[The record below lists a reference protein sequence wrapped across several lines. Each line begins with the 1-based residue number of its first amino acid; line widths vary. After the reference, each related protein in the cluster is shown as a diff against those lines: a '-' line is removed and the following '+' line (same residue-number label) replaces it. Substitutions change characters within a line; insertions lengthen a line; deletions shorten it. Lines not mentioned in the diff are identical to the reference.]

1 MTSATVPRPF
11 VKWAGG
17 KGQLLTQFEPF
28 WPAAFRG
35 YVEPFVGGGA
45 VFFHLC
51 RQERLTEPAVLI
63 DANAALIL
71 CYQVIRD
78 DLKSLLVALRR
89 HEVHRLDSSYYY
101 DVRAWDR
108 DPDFALRPAVERA
121 ARTLFLNRTCYNG
134 LYRVNRQSY
143 FNVPFGRYKNPRIV
157 NEKNL
162 RAVCAALQD
171 VELYCGDFA
180 QCVEWVRA
188 GDLVYLDP
196 PYDPLS
202 TTSSFTNYTSA
213 SFGDE
218 DQRRLADL
226 FRQLDAVGCQVM
238 LSNSDTARI
247 RELYTDYRLEV
258 LQARRAINARGD
270 GRSSIPELLILNY

>member
-1 MTSATVPRPF
+1 MSHPPIPRPF

-28 WPAAFRG
+28 WPAAFHG
-35 YVEPFVGGGA
+35 YVEPLVGGGA

-51 RQERLTEPAVLI
+51 RQERLKNSVILN
-63 DANAALIL
+63 DANAELIL

-78 DLKSLLVALRR
+78 DLESLLVALRR
-89 HEVHRLDSSYYY
+89 HEPHRLDASYYY

-108 DPDFALRPAVERA
+108 DPDFVHCPAVERA

-134 LYRVNRQSY
+134 LYRVNRQGY

-157 NEKNL
+157 GEENL
-162 RAVCAALQD
+162 RAACAALRG
-171 VELYCGDFA
+171 VELHCGDFA
-180 QCVEWVRA
+180 QCLEWVHT

-202 TTSSFTNYTSA
+202 ATSSFTNYTSA
-213 SFGDE
+213 SFGDD

-226 FRQLDAVGCQVM
+226 FRQLDAIGCKVM

-247 RELYTDYRLEV
+247 RELYTGYRIEV
-258 LQARRAINARGD
+258 LQARRAINARGN